1 MEVPSKI
8 NNSGESNIE
17 LEFAE
22 SATMRDIFGQMEDLN
37 TLYTVQ
43 INPRTD
49 KDSFEVFGFDKKIES
64 NNFLHKI
71 SIKVFK

>member
-1 MEVPSKI
+1 
-8 NNSGESNIE
+8 
-17 LEFAE
+17 
-22 SATMRDIFGQMEDLN
+22 MRDIFGQMEDLN

-64 NNFLHKI
+64 HNFLHKI

>member
-1 MEVPSKI
+1 M
-8 NNSGESNIE
+8 
-17 LEFAE
+17 EFAE

-43 INPRTD
+43 ISPRTD
-49 KDSFEVFGFDKKIES
+49 KDSVEVFGFDKKIES
-64 NNFLHKI
+64 HNFLHKI